1 MRRSPQLALGFA
13 LAAFF
18 LWLALRN
25 VDGAALAAAARGV
38 SPAWVAAAPL
48 VLALGYLCRIL
59 RWQSMLRR
67 HNPELSLGRSTV
79 AIVGS
84 IAVNNLL
91 PLRAGDALRT
101 FGFSRWLGVPSSVVL
116 ATVLIER
123 LLDMVI
129 LILALALALWAFSLD
144 IAAVGLARSGGTVLA
159 VFGIIS
165 LLLLLRPRL
174 LGPVFAGLTRVAPVF
189 GPAAR
194 YRIAGFLGPL
204 RDTLADLSGRHA
216 MPALMVWSV
225 LVWFFEGATYWVL
238 ARSIPALTAPEAAWL
253 AMPTGTLSTLLPS
266 SPGHVGTFDY
276 FAQLATTAAG
286 NPLAEATA
294 FVLITHAVLWL
305 TTTLIGGV
313 CLLIWALSRSGSDA
327 RPA

>member
-276 FAQLATTAAG
+276 FAQLATTAAATRWQRR
-286 NPLAEATA
+286 PLS
-294 FVLITHAVLWL
+294 
-305 TTTLIGGV
+305 
-313 CLLIWALSRSGSDA
+313 C
-327 RPA
+327 